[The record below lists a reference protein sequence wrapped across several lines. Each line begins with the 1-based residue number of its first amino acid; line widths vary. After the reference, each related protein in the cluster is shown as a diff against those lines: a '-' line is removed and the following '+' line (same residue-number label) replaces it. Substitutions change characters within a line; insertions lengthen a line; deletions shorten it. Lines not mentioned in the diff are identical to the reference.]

1 MALVRYGGGIV
12 EIRGSI
18 AGNVHSRNSSG
29 NYIRA
34 RTTPINPRSSRQD
47 VIRAAMATASNSWLN
62 SLTPAQRTA
71 WALYAANINMTNKLG
86 ETILISGRSH
96 YLRSNMARINS
107 NLGPRDDGPTLL
119 ALPSADSA
127 FNIVANIGAQT
138 LTVTFDDTADWPGEN
153 SAHMII
159 SMSQPKNSAVNF
171 IGGPFRIVGVLSGS
185 GSSSLSSPATMGS
198 LPFVISADQ
207 VVGFKARITRNDGRL
222 SEPFRDSR
230 VTTTA

>member
-34 RTTPINPRSSRQD
+34 RTTPVNPNSTRQN
-47 VIRAAMATASNSWLN
+47 VIRAAMATASNSWSN
-62 SLTPAQRTA
+62 TLTPTQRTA
-71 WALYAANINMTNKLG
+71 WGLYAANINMTNRLG

-107 NLGPRDDGPTLL
+107 NLGARNDGPVLL
-119 ALPSADSA
+119 SLPSQDSA
-127 FNIVANIGAQT
+127 FNVVANVGAQT
-138 LTVTFDDTADWPGEN
+138 LTVTFDDTQDWAGEN

-159 SMSQPKNSAVNF
+159 AMSQPKHSAVNF
-171 IGGPFRIVGVLSGS
+171 IGGPFRIVGNLD
-185 GSSSLSSPATMGS
+185 GSSAASITSPQTLAG
-198 LPFVISADQ
+198 LPYVISADQ
-207 VVGFKARITRNDGRL
+207 VVGFTGRITRSDGRL

-230 VTTTA
+230 VPTTA

>member
-34 RTTPINPRSSRQD
+34 RTTPVNPNSTRQN
-47 VIRAAMATASNSWLN
+47 VIRAAMATASNTWSN
-62 SLTPAQRTA
+62 GLTPAQRTA
-71 WALYAANINMTNKLG
+71 WGLYAANINMTNRLG

-107 NLGPRDDGPTLL
+107 NLGARNDGPVLL
-119 ALPSADSA
+119 SLPSADSA
-127 FNIVANIGAQT
+127 FSVVANVGAQT
-138 LTVTFDDTADWPGEN
+138 LTVTFDDTQDWAAEN
-153 SAHMII
+153 SAHMIV
-159 SMSQPKNSAVNF
+159 SMSQPKHSAVNF
-171 IGGPFRIVGVLSGS
+171 IGGPFRVVAAMDGSASSG
-185 GSSSLSSPATMGS
+185 LSSPATLAN

-207 VVGFKARITRNDGRL
+207 VVGIKARISRNDGRL
-222 SEPFRDSR
+222 SELFRDSR